1 VFHSIDPSILQLKVK
16 QSEPR
21 AFHANLEEL
30 LSVATIKT
38 PALKK
43 DTLVVL
49 MGVKSGQ

>member
-1 VFHSIDPSILQLKVK
+1 VQVPSDQ
-16 QSEPR
+16 
-21 AFHANLEEL
+21 EL

-49 MGVKSGQ
+49 MDVKSGQ